1 MSSRLHAE
9 HLQVGSSALEAG
21 RVRLT
26 SPGVGLVRGLPRPGA
41 LVTAGQRIGEL
52 VVLGKLVILEAPQG
66 VHGIVSGERRRTYAA
81 KLPVGFGDALLELE
95 PVTQGDLQNTE
106 AAAGASLG
114 LVFRAPTSGRFYTRP
129 GPDQDVFV
137 AGGQEIQTGHN
148 VCLLEVMKTFNRIA
162 YGGDGLPA
170 KARVV
175 RILPADGDDVEQGD
189 PLLELEAV
197 E

>member
-9 HLQVGSSALEAG
+9 HLLAGVSALDAG

-26 SPGVGLVRGLPRPGA
+26 SPGVGLARGLPRPGS
-41 LVTAGQRIGEL
+41 LVTAGQCIGQL
-52 VVLGKLVILEAPQG
+52 VVLGRLVDVMAPQG
-66 VHGIVSGERRRTYAA
+66 VHGVVSGERRRVYPA
-81 KLPVGFGDALLELE
+81 KVPVGYGDALLELE
-95 PVTQGDLQNTE
+95 RVTEGEVRNSETL
-106 AAAGASLG
+106 GGPSLG

-129 GPDQDVFV
+129 GPDQDLFV
-137 AGGQEIQTGHN
+137 SAGQQLEVGQN